1 MRVKVAIIGAGSV
14 GTAVGVLLARAGYEM
29 AGVASRTPESAVRLA
44 GRLGAPCCERPEDA
58 ARGADMVLI
67 TTSDQAIGTV
77 AREVARAGGFG
88 AGQAVM
94 HFSGSL
100 TSEVLEPAAQAGAI
114 TLSVH
119 PLQSCPSGEAG
130 IRNLP
135 RAVYSIEG
143 DPRGYELA
151 EKLVRALGSASFFF
165 IDKEAKPLYH
175 AAACVASN
183 YLVTLLRLSQD
194 LLARAGMP
202 VEMAFPALLP
212 LIQGTLDNV
221 ASLGIPQALT
231 GPIARGD
238 VDTIQ
243 DHLAAMQVQA
253 PELIPFYRLLARRT
267 IDLAQEK
274 GTLAPEKAARLWLL
288 MGGREDLAGGAPGRR
303 EETAPRLPN

>member
-1 MRVKVAIIGAGSV
+1 MKRVAIIGAGSV

-29 AGVASRTPESAVRLA
+29 AGVASRTPASAARLA
-44 GRLGAPCCERPEDA
+44 GRIGAPGYERPDA
-58 ARGADMVLI
+58 AAREADLVLI
-67 TTSDQAIGTV
+67 TTSDQAIGKV
-77 AREVARAGGFG
+77 ALEVAGAGGFRP
-88 AGQAVM
+88 GQAAI

-100 TSEVLEPAAQAGAI
+100 TSEVLEPAVRAGAI
-114 TLSVH
+114 TLSIH

-130 IRNLP
+130 IKNLP

-143 DPRGYELA
+143 DQQGYELA
-151 EKLVRALGSASFFF
+151 EELVRALGSSSFFF

-202 VEMAFPALLP
+202 VEMVFPALLP

-221 ASLGIPQALT
+221 AAMGVPPALT

-238 VDTIQ
+238 VGTIQ
-243 DHLAAMQVQA
+243 DHLAAMQAQA
-253 PELIPFYRLLARRT
+253 PELIPFYSFLGQQT

-274 GTLAPEKAARLWLL
+274 GTLSPQKAGQLWLL
-288 MGGREDLAGGAPGRR
+288 LGGRGDLAGEVPGQR
-303 EETAPRLPN
+303 EGTSTRLPN

>member
-1 MRVKVAIIGAGSV
+1 MKVAIIGAGSV

-29 AGVASRTPESAVRLA
+29 AGVASRTPESAARLA
-44 GRLGAPCCERPEDA
+44 SRLGAPSYERPEEA
-58 ARGADMVLI
+58 ARVADIVLI
-67 TTSDQAIGTV
+67 TTSDQAIGKV
-77 AREVARAGGFG
+77 AREVALAGGFR
-88 AGQAVM
+88 AGQAAI

-100 TSEVLEPAAQAGAI
+100 TSEVLEPAARAGAI
-114 TLSVH
+114 ALSIH

-143 DPRGYELA
+143 DQRGYELA
-151 EKLVRALGSASFFF
+151 EKLVRALGSSSFFF

-202 VEMAFPALLP
+202 VEMVFPALLP
-212 LIQGTLDNV
+212 LIQGTLDNI
-221 ASLGIPQALT
+221 AAMGIPLALT

-238 VDTIQ
+238 VGTIQ
-243 DHLAAMQVQA
+243 DHLAAMQARA
-253 PELIPFYRLLARRT
+253 PELISFYSLLAQQT

-274 GTLAPEKAARLWLL
+274 GTLSPEKAAQLWLL
-288 MGGREDLAGGAPGRR
+288 LSGRGDLAGVGQSRR
-303 EETAPRLPN
+303 EGVSPRLPN